1 MAMLQRMIAR
11 LQGLAGWRRYLA
23 AAILGI
29 LLAASHAPLYLWPL
43 ALASFVVLML
53 LLDGEKTRG
62 WRGFFTAYAFAYA
75 YFVAGLYWI
84 GIAFFVDAE
93 RFALL
98 LPLPVLGLPLLMAL
112 YPAAG
117 VWLAWRLAG
126 DSRAWRML
134 LFAAGWTLGELV
146 RAVAMTG
153 FPWNLIAYVWADWPA
168 AMQSVAFIGSHGLG
182 ALTLLACAG
191 IALALHPQTARRA
204 GLAAL
209 LLPLGLALV
218 IAAGAARLP
227 SQPAETVPDLRLR
240 LVQPSIPQTLRW
252 RDELRQKNVERHI
265 ALSLLPDDQAPTHI
279 IWPETAIPYLL
290 DEAEVLRQS
299 LARLVPP
306 GGALISGAIRRS
318 IDGDGKLTLYNS
330 LFALNGAGEI
340 AGRYD
345 KIHLVPFGEYL
356 PFRRFL
362 APLGLDA
369 LAVGNVDFSSGVP
382 DTALPLPGLP
392 PARVLICYEAIFPAE
407 MVLDDGSRPGFLL
420 NITNDSWFG
429 QSTGPYHHFA
439 ASRMRGVEQGLA
451 LVRAAN
457 NGISAIVDP
466 YGRILS
472 RLGLNDVGVV
482 DGPLPAALA
491 PTWYARWSD
500 KPATLFCAA
509 LLLLGWA
516 SGRRRVKH

>member
-1 MAMLQRMIAR
+1 MTGLSAAIAR
-11 LQGLAGWRRYLA
+11 VQTLAGWRRYLFA
-23 AAILGI
+23 ALLGA
-29 LLAASHAPLYLWPL
+29 LTAASHAPLYLWPVAML
-43 ALASFVVLML
+43 ALVML
-53 LLDGEKTRG
+53 FLLADTDERG
-62 WRGFFTAYAFAYA
+62 GRCFFTFYAFAYA

-117 VWLAWRLAG
+117 LWLAWRLAG
-126 DSRAWRML
+126 SSRIWRL
-134 LFAAGWTLGELV
+134 LLAAAGWTLGEWL
-146 RAVAMTG
+146 RGWLMTG
-153 FPWNLIAYVWADWPA
+153 FPWNLIAYIWADWPA
-168 AMQSVAFIGSHGLG
+168 AMQSAAFIGSHGLG
-182 ALTLLACAG
+182 LLTLLACGG
-191 IALALHPQTARRA
+191 IALALQPQSSRRTR
-204 GLAAL
+204 LAAL
-209 LLPLGLALV
+209 ALPLGLGLV

-227 SQPAETVPDLRLR
+227 EGPAATLPDIRLR

-252 RDELRQKNVERHI
+252 REELRQKNVERHLE
-265 ALSLLPDDQAPTHI
+265 LSLRPAAAPPTHL

-290 DEAEVLRQS
+290 DEADLLRQS
-299 LARLVPP
+299 LARIVPR
-306 GGALISGAIRRS
+306 GGALISGGIRRS
-318 IDGDGKLTLYNS
+318 IGSDNRLTLYNS

-345 KIHLVPFGEYL
+345 KVHLVPFGEYL

-362 APLGLDA
+362 APVGLDA
-369 LAVGNVDFSSGVP
+369 LAVGSVDFSSGEA

-407 MVLDDGSRPGFLL
+407 IVPADGSRPGFLL

-472 RLGLNDVGVV
+472 QLGLNEVGVV
-482 DGPLPAALA
+482 DGPLAEALE
-491 PTWYARWSD
+491 PTLYARWGD
-500 KPATLFCAA
+500 KPVLLFCAA
-509 LLLLGWA
+509 LLLLGWMA
-516 SGRRRVKH
+516 GRRRAGH